1 MIGYQMQEIAKQ
13 CVPNNISSPCIN
25 HIYRMDVSNTGNVF
39 TRERRSSQ
47 LNWQID
53 LIFIQPMI
61 NDSSQLVTCIGF
73 TKTIHYSVMFKVHW
87 RLIEFWYLIFFDIS
101 RLEKMIIGSQMMTY
115 NGKKVIH
122 ALIIIR
128 NSYAAFLQYLAVE
141 LLYEIF
147 IYFQF
152 HEVFNIFSNLNSRFA
167 DIISNMPFMP
177 VYLGFNETTN
187 LRTLELHY

>member
-1 MIGYQMQEIAKQ
+1 
-13 CVPNNISSPCIN
+13 
-25 HIYRMDVSNTGNVF
+25 
-39 TRERRSSQ
+39 
-47 LNWQID
+47 
-53 LIFIQPMI
+53 
-61 NDSSQLVTCIGF
+61 
-73 TKTIHYSVMFKVHW
+73 
-87 RLIEFWYLIFFDIS
+87 
-101 RLEKMIIGSQMMTY
+101 MMTY

-122 ALIIIR
+122 ALIIIH